1 MVRAP
6 MLGSIR
12 RRKKGR
18 ALGPAGFEAMPQRWV
33 ALSEKDA

>member
-1 MVRAP
+1 MIRRVMRGAR
-6 MLGSIR
+6 R

-18 ALGPAGFEAMPQRWV
+18 ALGPAGFEAMSQRWV